1 MANKFQNISL
11 TNEEDAAGIEKAGN
25 NLLLG
30 IGNVLDAASMTEEE
44 EEKIRQEEE
53 ETGQKAN
60 VNATKVC
67 YFVAVMYKF

>member
-30 IGNVLDAASMTEEE
+30 IGNVLEAASTTEEE
-44 EEKIRQEEE
+44 EEKIGQEEE
-53 ETGQKAN
+53 ETGQKPN
-60 VNATKVC
+60 VNATKV
-67 YFVAVMYKF
+67 